1 MSFREKAAWISLA
14 SSVVIWGFY
23 FVVVWGRLVA
33 APGAWPVALFV
44 ECVIASLLVQGV
56 LIGVAAVRTPRD
68 QRALADEREVRIDG
82 QATGVGYA
90 VLTGLVLC
98 VALASPFVVGAD
110 FGDLAIAP
118 HGEAASFMG
127 QGLLLAIVL
136 AEAVKSAIVVIL
148 HRRTAA

>member
-14 SSVVIWGFY
+14 SGVVIWSFY
-23 FVVVWGRLVA
+23 FAVVWSRLVDL
-33 APGAWPVALFV
+33 PGEWPVALFV

-56 LIGVAAVRTPRD
+56 LMGLAAMRTPRD
-68 QRALADEREVRIDG
+68 QRTLSDEREVRIDG

-98 VALASPFVVGAD
+98 VALASPFAIGAD
-110 FGDLAIAP
+110 VGGLIIASR
-118 HGEAASFMG
+118 GEAATFMG

-136 AEAVKSAIVVIL
+136 AEAVKSAVVVIL
-148 HRRTAA
+148 HRRVAA